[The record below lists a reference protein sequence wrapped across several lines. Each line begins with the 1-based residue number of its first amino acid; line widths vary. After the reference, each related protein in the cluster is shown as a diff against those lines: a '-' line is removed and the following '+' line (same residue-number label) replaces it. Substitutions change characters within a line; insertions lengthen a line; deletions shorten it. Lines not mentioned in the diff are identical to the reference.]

1 MKKNKLLI
9 CALFMSMILTVM
21 PGMKSYA
28 AEETGENAAASELQD
43 ENSQRLDSVTAM
55 DEDGSIYEVGES
67 DGTVDEGTAGDS
79 SEEDSGIALFSA
91 RSARAVSTKVVNF
104 NTKGNATTDFTYSG
118 GGGYTNGNYGADAA
132 YLGTDGSG
140 NIKFMLAGVTGTVA
154 ASEVELVDYSAVA
167 DNVSY
172 YTVSG
177 GKLIHY
183 ISYNLN
189 SSPTSSINNGPAP
202 SYLSEGTKYYSYDG
216 HYFYTDYETMT
227 ADYQRGANGSS
238 AVNPGN
244 PFSNYF
250 QFRDMNSSTN
260 YTGSE
265 LDNIL
270 KSKISSS
277 SSKLLGT
284 GKLFVKYQNEYSVNA
299 LLSLGIAVNESAWG
313 TSSIC
318 MNKNN
323 LFGLNAVDTSPG
335 QSANYFASVEDCIRE
350 FMYEW
355 MADGYLSSSDWRNH
369 GEYLGNKAAGI
380 NVSYAS
386 DPYWGEKAAAIAWE
400 LDEAGRSCDYLGIS
414 SGNTDDSSNDNAEVP
429 ETDNTP
435 PADTGSSDA
444 QEPSD
449 TDDTSDNTS
458 DTQEPSDTDDA
469 SDDTANTQEPSD
481 TGDKNDASGTDE
493 TPETEQPSDTNAS
506 GSDNGSDTQ
515 KPSEDVND
523 ASDNSSDTQKPSD
536 TDNGTDTQK
545 PSDTD
550 NGTDIEKPSDT
561 EQPSAGS
568 ETSDAAE
575 VTDEEK
581 PSVTTDTA
589 DDSKSETTDTDNSSQ
604 NQSSNQSSAG
614 NGSSNAV
621 KEEQSSGNGKEQT
634 VQNTGTTQN
643 TVNTQKAGNN
653 DSKVKINTDYGIK
666 VSGVDGEMSVRAIEP
681 NTNEYD
687 SYVSADPV
695 KGKEILGVY
704 DITVSGTVD
713 GKAQLTFQVGS
724 EYDGRNVIILH
735 FNEDGS
741 YDKYTGTIENGQ
753 VTVSVDGFSPYL
765 IALDDG
771 SPNSMAPQTGDTASP
786 VLWMSLMGIS
796 VSLGVIVLLKR
807 RSFR

>member
-1 MKKNKLLI
+1 MRKNKLLI

-28 AEETGENAAASELQD
+28 AEETGESAAASELQD

-67 DGTVDEGTAGDS
+67 DGTVDEGTAEES
-79 SEEDSGIALFSA
+79 IEEDGGIALFSA
-91 RSARAVSTKVVNF
+91 RSARSVSTKVVNF
-104 NTKGNATTDFTYSG
+104 NTKANATTEFTYSG
-118 GGGYTNGNYGADAA
+118 GDGYTNGNYGADAA

-140 NIKFMLAGVTGTVA
+140 NIKFMLAGVTGTVD
-154 ASEVELVDYSAVA
+154 ASEVELVDYTDVA

-172 YTVSG
+172 YMVSG

-189 SSPTSSINNGPAP
+189 SSPTSSVNNGPAP
-202 SYLSEGTKYYSYDG
+202 SYLSDGTKYYSYDG
-216 HYFYTDYETMT
+216 HYFYTDYETMI
-227 ADYQRGANGSS
+227 ADYQSGSNGSS
-238 AVNPGN
+238 AVNSGDA
-244 PFSNYF
+244 FYNYF
-250 QFRDMNSSTN
+250 QFLDMNSSTN

-265 LDNIL
+265 LDDIL
-270 KSKISSS
+270 ESKISSS

-284 GKLFVKYQNEYSVNA
+284 GELFVKYQNEYSVNA

-350 FMYEW
+350 FMSEW

-400 LDEAGRSCDYLGIS
+400 LDEAGGSHDYLGIS
-414 SGNTDDSSNDNAEVP
+414 SGNTDDSSSDNTEVP

-435 PADTGSSDA
+435 STDTGS
-444 QEPSD
+444 
-449 TDDTSDNTS
+449 S
-458 DTQEPSDTDDA
+458 DTQEPSDTEDT
-469 SDDTANTQEPSD
+469 SDSTTDTQEPSD
-481 TGDKNDASGTDE
+481 TEDTSDSTTDTQEPSDTEDTSDSTTDTQEPSDTEDKNDSDE
-493 TPETEQPSDTNAS
+493 KPETEQPSVDDETSGTADT
-506 GSDNGSDTQ
+506 TEEQ
-515 KPSEDVND
+515 KP
-523 ASDNSSDTQKPSD
+523 
-536 TDNGTDTQK
+536 
-545 PSDTD
+545 
-550 NGTDIEKPSDT
+550 
-561 EQPSAGS
+561 
-568 ETSDAAE
+568 
-575 VTDEEK
+575 
-581 PSVTTDTA
+581 
-589 DDSKSETTDTDNSSQ
+589 SETTDTIADQTSD
-604 NQSSNQSSAG
+604 
-614 NGSSNAV
+614 
-621 KEEQSSGNGKEQT
+621 KDEEQT
-634 VQNTGTTQN
+634 VQNTANTQN
-643 TVNTQKAGNN
+643 AENNSSADKETVNAFVNA
-653 DSKVKINTDYGIK
+653 DYGIK
-666 VSGVDGEMSVRAIEP
+666 VSGVKDGSMSVRAIEP
-681 NTNEYD
+681 NTDEYD

-704 DITVSGTVD
+704 DITVSGTMD

-741 YDKYTGTIENGQ
+741 YDKYTGTVENGQ
-753 VTVSVDGFSPYL
+753 VTISVDEFSPYV
-765 IALDDG
+765 IALDDAEA
-771 SPNSMAPQTGDTASP
+771 NNVAPQTGDTSSP
-786 VLWMSLMGIS
+786 VLWMALMGVS
-796 VSLGVIVLLKR
+796 VSLGVIVLLR
-807 RSFR
+807 RRALSR

>member
-1 MKKNKLLI
+1 MRKNKLLI

-28 AEETGENAAASELQD
+28 AEETGESAAASELQD

-67 DGTVDEGTAGDS
+67 DGTVDEGTAEES
-79 SEEDSGIALFSA
+79 IEEDGGIALFSA
-91 RSARAVSTKVVNF
+91 RSARSVSTKVVNF
-104 NTKGNATTDFTYSG
+104 NTKANATTEFTYSG
-118 GGGYTNGNYGADAA
+118 GDGYTNGNYGADAA

-140 NIKFMLAGVTGTVA
+140 NIKFMLAGVTGTVD
-154 ASEVELVDYSAVA
+154 ASEVELVDYTDVA

-172 YTVSG
+172 YMVSG

-189 SSPTSSINNGPAP
+189 SSPTSSVNNGPAP
-202 SYLSEGTKYYSYDG
+202 SYLSDGTKYYSYDG
-216 HYFYTDYETMT
+216 HYFYTDYETMI
-227 ADYQRGANGSS
+227 ADYQSGSNGSS
-238 AVNPGN
+238 AVNSGDA
-244 PFSNYF
+244 FYNYF
-250 QFRDMNSSTN
+250 QFLDMNSSTN

-265 LDNIL
+265 LDDIL
-270 KSKISSS
+270 ESKISSS

-284 GKLFVKYQNEYSVNA
+284 GELFVKYQNEYSVNA

-350 FMYEW
+350 FMSEW

-400 LDEAGRSCDYLGIS
+400 LDEAGGSHDYLGIS
-414 SGNTDDSSNDNAEVP
+414 SGNTDDSSSDNTEVP

-435 PADTGSSDA
+435 STDTGS
-444 QEPSD
+444 
-449 TDDTSDNTS
+449 S
-458 DTQEPSDTDDA
+458 DTQEPSDTEDT
-469 SDDTANTQEPSD
+469 SDSTTDTQEPSD
-481 TGDKNDASGTDE
+481 TEDTSDSTTDTQE
-493 TPETEQPSDTNAS
+493 PSDTEDT
-506 GSDNGSDTQ
+506 SDST
-515 KPSEDVND
+515 
-523 ASDNSSDTQKPSD
+523 
-536 TDNGTDTQK
+536 TDTQK
-545 PSDTD
+545 PSDTED
-550 NGTDIEKPSDT
+550 TSDSTTDTQEPSDT
-561 EQPSAGS
+561 ED
-568 ETSDAAE
+568 TSD
-575 VTDEEK
+575 
-581 PSVTTDTA
+581 STTDTQEPSDTEDKNDSDEKPETEQPSVDDETSGTA
-589 DDSKSETTDTDNSSQ
+589 DTTEEQKPSETTDTIADQTSD
-604 NQSSNQSSAG
+604 
-614 NGSSNAV
+614 
-621 KEEQSSGNGKEQT
+621 KDEEQT
-634 VQNTGTTQN
+634 VQNTANTQN
-643 TVNTQKAGNN
+643 AENNSSADKETVNAFVNA
-653 DSKVKINTDYGIK
+653 DYGIK
-666 VSGVDGEMSVRAIEP
+666 VSGVKDGSMSVRAIEP
-681 NTNEYD
+681 NTDEYD

-704 DITVSGTVD
+704 DITVSGTMD

-741 YDKYTGTIENGQ
+741 YDKYTGTVENGQ
-753 VTVSVDGFSPYL
+753 VTISVDEFSPYV
-765 IALDDG
+765 IALDDAEA
-771 SPNSMAPQTGDTASP
+771 NNVAPQTGDTSSP
-786 VLWMSLMGIS
+786 VLWMALMGVS
-796 VSLGVIVLLKR
+796 VSLGVIVLLR
-807 RSFR
+807 RRALSR